1 MFNRSINGLYSPGST
16 IKPIIA
22 LNGLHNKIIESKTEY
37 YAGPFFQLPN
47 SNRRYRDWKPEGHGI
62 VDLEKAIIQSCDVY
76 FYMLANNL
84 GIQKMTSFFK
94 HFSFGEKT
102 GIDMPYE
109 SSGVLPT
116 NEWKVKNI
124 GHKWTKG
131 DTVITGIG
139 QGYFLT
145 TPIQLAYAT
154 SIIANNGSIVI
165 PKLNKNIQM
174 KKNKKIFIKLKKIL
188 I

>member
-1 MFNRSINGLYSPGST
+1 
-16 IKPIIA
+16 
-22 LNGLHNKIIESKTEY
+22 
-37 YAGPFFQLPN
+37 
-47 SNRRYRDWKPEGHGI
+47 
-62 VDLEKAIIQSCDVY
+62 
-76 FYMLANNL
+76 MLANNL

-94 HFSFGEKT
+94 YFSFGEKT

-174 KKNKKIFIKLKKIL
+174 LEK
-188 I
+188 

>member
-1 MFNRSINGLYSPGST
+1 MNPKNGEILAMVSSPTINPNDKLWNFKTDNEAIKKLKSPMFNRSINGLYSPGST
-16 IKPIIA
+16 IKPILA

-47 SNRRYRDWKPEGHGI
+47 SNRRYRDWKPEGHGV

-94 HFSFGEKT
+94 YFSFGEKT

-109 SSGVLPT
+109 SSGVLPLCQ
-116 NEWKVKNI
+116 ELR
-124 GHKWTKG
+124 GR
-131 DTVITGIG
+131 
-139 QGYFLT
+139 
-145 TPIQLAYAT
+145 
-154 SIIANNGSIVI
+154 
-165 PKLNKNIQM
+165 M
-174 KKNKKIFIKLKKIL
+174 
-188 I
+188 